1 MNKYFWLL
9 FNLLV
14 ITVAGYVVV
23 QYFILDGTQAGLV
36 QMKLMFLSKLSPF
49 WYVMLFIHAATSVV
63 ALVIGPFTLSSSFRE
78 KNISRHRVLGRLY
91 MLCIL
96 FGGITGLYLSFYAT
110 GGFVGKIGFG
120 LLAVFWLI
128 SAFQA
133 FTNAKN
139 LRIPQHRNWMIRNYS
154 LTFAAVTLRLWLPL
168 FALLFGLENFER
180 SYAMIAWLAWLPNL
194 LVAEWIIK
202 QKLTKGQFE
211 TNKKNETAKVSA

>member
-36 QMKLMFLSKLSPF
+36 QMKLIFLSKLSHF
-49 WYVMLFIHAATSVV
+49 WYVMLFLHAATSVV
-63 ALVIGPFTLSSSFRE
+63 ALVIGPFTLSSRFRE

-139 LRIPQHRNWMIRNYS
+139 HRVPQHRNWMIRNYS

-180 SYAMIAWLAWLPNL
+180 SYAVISWLAWVPNL
-194 LVAEWIIK
+194 LVAEMIIQ
-202 QKLTKGQFE
+202 QKR
-211 TNKKNETAKVSA
+211 TNEHFKTNGAGKISA